1 MVTAKALKAEDGG
14 LGSAALLGCPQNPR
28 PIAIQGSE
36 RFREGPPKLGD
47 FILEAQR
54 SGGYTLC
61 ISCRGA
67 VLA

>member
-36 RFREGPPKLGD
+36 RFRE
-47 FILEAQR
+47 ASQAR
-54 SGGYTLC
+54 
-61 ISCRGA
+61 
-67 VLA
+67 